1 MGADD
6 RDFVAATAAENARLR
21 EIARRVKAA
30 ADEAVAA
37 RDVDELIAALAET
50 VDLLD
55 QVVEDLV
62 GSRAEGAAVYAND
75 PEVRRLVDELSHP
88 D

>member
-1 MGADD
+1 VGSDD
-6 RDFVAATAAENARLR
+6 RDFVEATASENARLL
-21 EIARRVKAA
+21 ETARMVKAA

-50 VDLLD
+50 IDLLD
-55 QVVEDLV
+55 HVVEDFV
-62 GSRAEGAAVYAND
+62 ASRAEGAAVYAND
-75 PEVRRLVDELSHP
+75 PEFRRLVSELSHP